1 MFGHSMLYFVS
12 LLTNKGEEEAKLLL
26 FPSLQSFLSSPP
38 HPTQP
43 SPAQANIDIDLSS
56 GEYYKKT

>member
-12 LLTNKGEEEAKLLL
+12 LLTSKEEGRQDSLPSIFLRLL
-26 FPSLQSFLSSPP
+26 

-43 SPAQANIDIDLSS
+43 TPAQPNIDSDLSS
-56 GEYYKKT
+56 GEYYKRT